1 MQLAL
6 RVSYAANIVA
16 LVILLTEFGLKFK
29 LVRFRCPHLY
39 GHLRWSGRLFSTQIK
54 QPASPVPAEHHSQP
68 VAMRPSLRECSIV
81 QQEACCHAS
90 G

>member
-29 LVRFRCPHLY
+29 LVRSRCPHLD
-39 GHLRWSGRLFSTQIK
+39 GHLT
-54 QPASPVPAEHHSQP
+54 
-68 VAMRPSLRECSIV
+68 
-81 QQEACCHAS
+81 
-90 G
+90 